1 MTDTQIRQ
9 IETFVS
15 LSADGMAYSALCP
28 MEMNKN
34 KGTNYKFLD
43 HSKKKKKIT
52 IEIEDVIC
60 I

>member
-43 HSKKKKKIT
+43 HSKKKKKKSQ
-52 IEIEDVIC
+52 
-60 I
+60 

>member
-1 MTDTQIRQ
+1 
-9 IETFVS
+9 
-15 LSADGMAYSALCP
+15 MAYSALCP